1 LVVEKQ
7 GKLKNL
13 IINTALDPRLIEA
26 KEGVDKM

>member
-13 IINTALDPRLIEA
+13 IINTALGPRFIEA
-26 KEGVDKM
+26 KVGVDKL